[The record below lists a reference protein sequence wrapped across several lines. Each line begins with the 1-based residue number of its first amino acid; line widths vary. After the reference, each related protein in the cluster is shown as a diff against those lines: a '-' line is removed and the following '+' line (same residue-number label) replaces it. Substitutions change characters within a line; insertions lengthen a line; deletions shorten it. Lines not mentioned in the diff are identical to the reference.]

1 MPGLSSDSSAPE
13 PDSASA
19 PVTRRPRRG
28 RAGFISRLEAPE
40 TYLWLI
46 TLIVIAVIVW
56 AALTSVDRVVRV
68 EGRIIPAGRS
78 QSIQHLE
85 GGIVAAIMVQEGAV
99 VHKGAVLVVIDDTT
113 AQTSLAET
121 QGKLESLRI
130 KAARLE
136 AESRGLPT
144 MKGGDILRR
153 NADLAESE
161 ARLFAT
167 RRQKLEQET
176 LIFEEQIRQR
186 TAELREVEAR
196 QAKLQGELETAR
208 ERNKLITGMA
218 SRNAASQLEVLD
230 ARSREQRLQTELSDA
245 EGSRPK
251 IMAAIAESQARR
263 QEAQARYRAEAQNEL
278 SGVLVEIERMGN
290 IITGQADRFI
300 RTEVRAPVEG
310 IVNRILS
317 NTVGGVVKPGDTIIE
332 ITPSAEEVLVE
343 ARARPSDRGD
353 LRVGLPAKV
362 RVSAFDIG
370 ELGPLDG
377 RVIEVSADTV
387 PDGKGD
393 PYYRVAIQ
401 VDQLPPSYSGK
412 KIVPG
417 MTITADV
424 ITGQRTIIRY
434 ITSPFTRFLFNAFR
448 DAR

>member
-1 MPGLSSDSSAPE
+1 MPGLNSDSSAPE
-13 PDSASA
+13 PGSG
-19 PVTRRPRRG
+19 PGRKRPFWS
-28 RAGFISRLEAPE
+28 GFTSRLEAPE

-46 TLIVIAVIVW
+46 TLLVGVVILW
-56 AALTSVDRVVRV
+56 AALASVDRVVRV
-68 EGRIIPAGRS
+68 EGRIIPAGRG

-85 GGIVAAIMVQEGAV
+85 GGIVAAILVQEGAV
-99 VHKGAVLVVIDDTT
+99 VRKGEVLIAIDDTT

-121 QGKLESLRI
+121 RGKLDGLRI
-130 KAARLE
+130 RAVRLE
-136 AESRGLPT
+136 AEAQGLPT
-144 MKGGDILRR
+144 MKGGDILHNNR
-153 NADLAESE
+153 DLAESE
-161 ARLFAT
+161 ARLFTA
-167 RRQKLEQET
+167 RRQKLAQET

-186 TAELREVEAR
+186 TAELREIEAR
-196 QAKLQGELETAR
+196 QVKLRGELETAR
-208 ERNKLITGMA
+208 ERNKLIVGMA

-251 IMAAIAESQARR
+251 ILAAIAESQARSH
-263 QEAQARYRAEAQNEL
+263 EAAARYRAEAQSDL
-278 SGVLVEIERMGN
+278 SATLVEIERMGN

-300 RTEVRAPVEG
+300 RTEVRAPVDG

-332 ITPSAEEVLVE
+332 ITPSAAEVLVE

-370 ELGPLDG
+370 ELGPLSG
-377 RVIEVSADTV
+377 HVVEVSADTV

-393 PYYRVAIQ
+393 PYYRVAIL
-401 VDQLPPSYSGK
+401 VDHIPQSYFGK

-417 MTITADV
+417 MTVTADV
-424 ITGQRTIIRY
+424 ITGQRTILQY

>member
-1 MPGLSSDSSAPE
+1 MPGLSSDSSALDS
-13 PDSASA
+13 DSAPKA
-19 PVTRRPRRG
+19 RPKGRV
-28 RAGFISRLEAPE
+28 RAGLISRLETPE

-46 TLIVIAVIVW
+46 TLIVAAAIVW
-56 AALTSVDRVVRV
+56 AALSSVDRVVRV

-85 GGIVAAIMVQEGAV
+85 GGIVAAILVSEGAV
-99 VHKGAVLVVIDDTT
+99 VHKGEVLIEIDDTT

-121 QGKLESLRI
+121 QGKLEGLRI
-130 KAARLE
+130 KAVRLE
-136 AESRGLPT
+136 AESRGLPA
-144 MKGGDILRR
+144 MKGADILRS
-153 NADLAESE
+153 NAELADSE
-161 ARLFAT
+161 ARLFAV

-176 LIFEEQIRQR
+176 LIFEEQIRQH
-186 TAELREVEAR
+186 TAELREIEGR
-196 QAKLQGELETAR
+196 QLKLKGELETAR

-251 IMAAIAESQARR
+251 IMAAIAEAQARR
-263 QEAQARYRAEAQNEL
+263 QEAAARYRAEAQNEL

-332 ITPSAEEVLVE
+332 ITPSAEDVLVE
-343 ARARPSDRGD
+343 ARAKPSDRGD

-377 RVIEVSADTV
+377 RVVEVSADTV

-401 VDQLPPSYSGK
+401 VDQMPDSYSGK

-424 ITGQRTIIRY
+424 ITGQRTILRY

>member
-1 MPGLSSDSSAPE
+1 MN
-13 PDSASA
+13 
-19 PVTRRPRRG
+19 
-28 RAGFISRLEAPE
+28 RLEAPE

-46 TLIVIAVIVW
+46 TLIVGGVILW
-56 AALTSVDRVVRV
+56 TALASVDRVVRV

-85 GGIVAAIMVQEGAV
+85 GGIVAAILVQEGAI
-99 VHKGAVLVVIDDTT
+99 VHKGEVLIAIDDTT
-113 AQTSLAET
+113 AQTNLAET
-121 QGKLESLRI
+121 RGKLEGLRI
-130 KAARLE
+130 KAVRLE
-136 AESRGLPT
+136 AEAHGLPT
-144 MKGGDILRR
+144 MKVSDILRNNR
-153 NADLAESE
+153 DLAESE
-161 ARLFAT
+161 ARLFTA

-186 TAELREVEAR
+186 TAELREIEAR
-196 QAKLQGELETAR
+196 QIKLRGELETAR
-208 ERNKLITGMA
+208 ERNKLIVGMA
-218 SRNAASQLEVLD
+218 ARNAASQLEVLD

-251 IMAAIAESQARR
+251 ILAAIAESQARSH
-263 QEAQARYRAEAQNEL
+263 EASARYRAEAQSEL
-278 SGVLVEIERMGN
+278 STTLVEIERMGN

-370 ELGPLDG
+370 ELGPLNG

-401 VDQLPPSYSGK
+401 VDQMPESYSGK

-424 ITGQRTIIRY
+424 ITGRRTIIQY